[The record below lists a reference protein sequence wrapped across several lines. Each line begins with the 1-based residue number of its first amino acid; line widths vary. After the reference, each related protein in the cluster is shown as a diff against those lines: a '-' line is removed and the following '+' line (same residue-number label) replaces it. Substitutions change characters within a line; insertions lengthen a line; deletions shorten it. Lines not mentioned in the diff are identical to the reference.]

1 MDVQPDDPIRT
12 VSHRPAV
19 QVHKEDSLRSVA
31 ETLTEESIGAVVVKG
46 THPPCIVSERDLV
59 AALAEGLSPDESQA
73 ADVMTSA
80 GDVTWATPDET
91 VVEVGGRMLDSEVRH
106 LPIVEAGVVVRMVS
120 ARDVLA
126 VLVGTTRRAGL
137 TTG

>member
-1 MDVQPDDPIRT
+1 MEAQPDDPIRT

-31 ETLTEESIGAVVVKG
+31 ETLTEESIGAAVVKG

-59 AALAEGLSPDESQA
+59 AALAEGLDPDRSAA
-73 ADVMTSA
+73 ADVMTA
-80 GDVTWATPDET
+80 DLACAAPAET
-91 VVEVGGRMLDSEVRH
+91 VLDVGLRMLDNEIRH
-106 LPIVEAGVVVRMVS
+106 LPLVDDGVVVGVVS

-126 VLVGTTRRAGL
+126 VLVGSTQRESRSA
-137 TTG
+137 